1 MEVATETVQP
11 SRRALRVADVI
22 DGRYASDLA
31 ESRTIGIDIGSRQA
45 KAVLLAH
52 GKVFTAITGSE
63 VDQQETADRLVK
75 KLQKSSG
82 LATKDIAYAVSTGY
96 GRISLAFADFDSS
109 CITEISCHAMGAH
122 VLDPSTQTI
131 IDIGGQDSKAI
142 RIEPESGRVHE
153 FVMNDKCA
161 AGTGRFLEKVAELLG
176 LSVEQ
181 LGDCALAAKEK
192 AEISSQ
198 CVVFGESEVISL
210 KAKGTPVEDIA
221 AGIHFASARRVR
233 NLVNRVGLAPNL
245 VFTGGVA
252 KNLGMKRAL
261 EEVIGHPISPGKI
274 DMVYAGALGAAALAQ
289 RIVAGTG
296 AGL

>member
-1 MEVATETVQP
+1 MIVAVETAKPTSTSIRVTE
-11 SRRALRVADVI
+11 VI
-22 DGRYASDLA
+22 DSRYAGDLA
-31 ESRTIGIDIGSRQA
+31 ECRTVGIDIGSRQA
-45 KAVLLAH
+45 KAVLLAN
-52 GKVFTAITGSE
+52 GQVFTAITGSE
-63 VDQQETADRLVK
+63 FDQQETADRLVK
-75 KLQKSSG
+75 KLHRASG
-82 LATKDIAYAVSTGY
+82 LETKDIAYAVSTGY
-96 GRISLAFADFDSS
+96 GRISLLFADFDSS

-142 RIEPESGRVHE
+142 RVDPESGRVHE

-176 LSVEQ
+176 MPVEE
-181 LGDCALAAKEK
+181 LGDCALAATEK

-210 KAKGTPVEDIA
+210 KAKGTPLESIA

-252 KNLGMKRAL
+252 KNLGMKGAL

-274 DMVYAGALGAAALAQ
+274 DMVFAGALGAAALAQ
-289 RIVAGTG
+289 RIVSGTG